1 MSFALDSL
9 PAMTLVDDDFHSAR
23 LLTRM
28 LAAHGGPQVEHL
40 PDPDIALDEISAR
53 SAVSPIFVI
62 ADLKRSSVATRDFVA
77 AVKAAAP
84 RSTIVAMAPS
94 LQKSVRDCLLEAGA
108 AAVFERHADV
118 NLYRREAASIIAFWV
133 RGQHLDAVGT

>member
-1 MSFALDSL
+1 
-9 PAMTLVDDDFHSAR
+9 
-23 LLTRM
+23 M

-40 PDPDIALDEISAR
+40 PNPQIALDEIFSR
-53 SAVSPIFVI
+53 SVMPDDEPLFVI
-62 ADLKRSSVATRDFVA
+62 ADLKQSSVATRDFVA
-77 AVKAAAP
+77 ALKATAP
-84 RSTIVAMAPS
+84 RVTVVAMAPS

-133 RGQHLDAVGT
+133 